1 MTKSKK
7 LISMLLAF
15 VMLITSCSLSFF
27 AFAADSDV
35 EEANSLAETAITGMN
50 ANTVQTADTNLLNK
64 LNSLSASERLRVNP
78 TYYAYAVHVAANQI
92 IRSENGN
99 KNPTAAQRQAKY
111 DGIAASNDVI
121 LAQFD
126 AVLKIPDEYIK
137 VIKDIHD
144 VNESIKTDSVLTSAT
159 IKMVYDNNFN
169 NLNFGTNETA
179 KLMFEAFWDS
189 YKNYSDEQLLFAEI
203 LVLANANNVT
213 NAFGTT
219 QKNHILNDSVTFGD
233 TTFSYYF
240 GDRTAKRLALLY
252 YVYSAEP
259 VNVNV
264 VKAKYIA
271 SNKWIDSENGP
282 TEYYNELKEFYT
294 NGNAKTKKF
303 FVDYLTALS
312 DASDDFA
319 GLEKL
324 GKTIDVGLDLL
335 DGKDVAFADIKE
347 AYNAYNDLTDTGK
360 YIIDLFD
367 KNFTTSPAPLFNP
380 EISNLTAKENIKF
393 GDDDA
398 AASIEYLAANPSTM
412 SNAAGYNG
420 IKLQALINA
429 VADAYAEQLPIEEY
443 TELVNNTIAKQ
454 PNITQDDVDAVW
466 DAFNNLKEE
475 HQNIVKNTSELWENT
490 QTIMT
495 SQFVNY
501 VNAVDM
507 NNVTDANR
515 TESTKLLNDTDEN
528 FKPLIVPGDDQIYK
542 SEYNKYLQIQ
552 IDDFRK
558 YVEGVDLNN
567 ITAENRTVAEQKY
580 NALTDEFKAA
590 VQDDA
595 DLYNTYLVILASE
608 FKDYVKSIDLDK
620 VDDSVRKEAR
630 ERYLALSDAAKENAY
645 SDPETWNKYTQ
656 IQAPD
661 VDTNKHSEEAAK
673 KADKVTYPNSDS
685 EAIKALGKEK
695 SIDNVEN
702 FIIDDLLPTLT
713 DQIVIEDK
721 NDVVNSALKQHLS
734 NETIGKIYG
743 LYATLSH
750 NKSEIA
756 PGMKAGDVVQSVI
769 PVEGFVARLYEDDFA
784 AAKGKIYNVIA
795 SGKIP
800 TDKDGNPVKV
810 PCGTNDDGTT
820 NYEDANMYDAIAA
833 IEFKNGD
840 FGFNDGDRDGFEKA
854 LLAVLRPITGL
865 CYPDNPFGIE
875 FFNHADKATGEYTF
889 GVYECCVKLLEVLG
903 VKNLP
908 TDAEYKANY
917 LTVFAQTYATAPES
931 SDYEKQ
937 IRATS
942 IAGDELLKPV
952 IDGVFSLIDD
962 EFNTLTDILILLP
975 RLGDLVQSDIPS
987 IAYSNLVRDLGML
1000 SGLVTDI
1007 EIEGMKLDTLVN
1019 KNVLAPALL
1028 KLINDKLAG
1037 LGINLAMPDW
1047 NALNKYTTFKV
1058 NKSAQYDKDYVAVR
1072 YIGGDDMFTEAVYYL
1087 YDNLFANKA
1096 NADALKE
1103 KIGGFP
1109 LVGSNLSAL
1118 IEKGEKAGKMKTYAA
1133 ILDYFYDNGDN
1144 KDATADAGKSI
1155 GDAIKSLNNTLNLNK
1170 IDASKAKIKLS
1181 KRKYAY
1187 NGKIQK
1193 PSVKVTLNGE
1203 VLKKGVAYKVKYS
1216 KDNSKKIG
1224 AYKVTVVF
1232 IGAYEGKNKT
1242 AKYTIG
1248 PKNARKIKLVS
1259 KKGALKVKY
1268 KKSKSTSVKGYYIEY
1283 STSKA
1288 FKNSKKVKVE
1298 GRSTTSKTISGL
1310 KSGKKYYVRIKSYTV
1325 KSGKKIYSPFSN
1337 PKAVKVK

>member
-27 AFAADSDV
+27 AFAADSDIA
-35 EEANSLAETAITGMN
+35 EANSLAETAIAGMN
-50 ANTVQTADTNLLNK
+50 ANTVQANDTALLNK

-99 KNPTAAQRQAKY
+99 KTPTAAQRQAKY

-121 LAQFD
+121 LNQFD

-189 YKNYSDEQLLFAEI
+189 YKYYSDEQLLFAEI

-252 YVYSAEP
+252 YVYTAEP

-645 SDPETWNKYTQ
+645 CDPETWNKYTQ

-795 SGKIP
+795 SGKVP
-800 TDKDGNPVKV
+800 TDKDGNPVQV

-1259 KKGALKVKY
+1259 KKGALKIKY